1 VASISLSN
9 RMPSPALAAAL
20 FTVGMWASAFVG
32 IRAAGHDLEPGALA
46 LARMLIATTVLGL
59 LALRR
64 RDPLPAARDLPLIL
78 LAGALWFGA
87 YMIMLNTAEREL
99 DAGTAAIIV
108 NTGPILIAI
117 LAGVVLHE
125 GFPAPLVAGCAIAFA
140 GVLVIGNGIPRGNL
154 EGVLLAIGAAAT
166 YAAAVVAQK
175 PVLAR
180 TSAIQVMWLGSLAGV
195 VVCLP
200 YAGSLGTGLGQIS
213 AGNLAWTLYL
223 GVFPTA
229 LAFVTWGYA
238 LARTTAGRMGAML
251 YLVAPVVIALSWL
264 FLGETPP
271 AAAIAGGAICTAGVI
286 VSRRRS
292 VAPRAGRHGHL
303 ATVDGD
309 GASGEV

>member
-1 VASISLSN
+1 VAFLSL
-9 RMPSPALAAAL
+9 PSRGPSRALAAAL

-32 IRAAGHDLEPGALA
+32 IRAAGHDLQPGALA
-46 LARMLIATTVLGL
+46 LARMLIATIVLGL
-59 LALRR
+59 LALQRR
-64 RDPLPAARDLPLIL
+64 EPLPPARDLPRIL

-87 YMIMLNTAEREL
+87 YMILLNTAEREL

-108 NTGPILIAI
+108 NTGPILIAV

-125 GFPAPLVAGCAIAFA
+125 GFPAPLVAGCAIAFV
-140 GVLVIGNGIPRGNL
+140 GVLVIGDGIPRGDVK
-154 EGVLLAIGAAAT
+154 GVLLALAAAAA

-175 PVLAR
+175 PALAR
-180 TSAIQVMWLGSLAGV
+180 TSAIQVMWLGSIAGV

-200 YAGSLGTGLGQIS
+200 YAASLGTGLDHIG

-251 YLVAPVVIALSWL
+251 YLVPPIVIALGWL
-264 FLGETPP
+264 FLDETPP
-271 AAAIAGGAICTAGVI
+271 VVAILGGAICTSGVI

-292 VAPRAGRHGHL
+292 VAPRPRRHGHL
-303 ATVDGD
+303 AAVDGD
-309 GASGEV
+309 GAAGEI